1 MRVSISPARGTAWI
15 ALALVSAGAGVASYI
30 HGYGVCVALGTG
42 PWVAAIT
49 PALADLVI
57 LGESAALLEVSRNRQ
72 PWPLWDIAALV
83 LAILATLTMNVAAA
97 HPAWLPLWLVDA
109 WPPVAFGLALHCLI
123 GMVRRGRSAAV
134 PVGIPPPGDQ
144 CGHAVPAGASDGER
158 IVAAFLHARDCEDR
172 EPSYREVGRQVGV
185 HHATVGKFVRAH
197 LEATAPQTP
206 AVAVPG
212 PSDLPRSDGQ
222 PPRPAAMANGSHGG

>member
-1 MRVSISPARGTAWI
+1 MHVSISAARGTAWI
-15 ALALVSAGAGVASYI
+15 ALAGVSVGGGVASYL
-30 HGYGVCVALGTG
+30 HGFAVCLALGTG

-72 PWPLWDIAALV
+72 SWPLWDIAALV

-123 GMVRRGRSAAV
+123 GMVRRGRSAAE
-134 PVGIPPPGDQ
+134 PPGIVPPGDQ
-144 CGHAVPAGASDGER
+144 CGHVLPAGASDAER
-158 IVAAFLHARDCEDR
+158 IVAAYQHAVDCEGLKR
-172 EPSYREVGRQVGV
+172 QFRPVGRQFGV
-185 HHATVGKFVRAH
+185 HHATVAKLVRASMNGG
-197 LEATAPQTP
+197 AP
-206 AVAVPG
+206 
-212 PSDLPRSDGQ
+212 
-222 PPRPAAMANGSHGG
+222 

>member
-1 MRVSISPARGTAWI
+1 MPVSISPARGTAWA

-30 HGYGVCVALGTG
+30 HGYEVCVALGTG

-72 PWPLWDIAALV
+72 PWPWWDIGALV
-83 LAILATLTMNVAAA
+83 LAIAMTLTMNVAAA

-123 GMVRRGRSAAV
+123 GMVRRGRAAADP
-134 PVGIPPPGDQ
+134 PVVLPPGNQ
-144 CGHAVPAGASDGER
+144 CGHAVPIGASDAER
-158 IVAAFLHARDCEDR
+158 IVAVYRHAVDCL
-172 EPSYREVGRQVGV
+172 GLKRQFRPVARQFGV
-185 HHATVGKFVRAH
+185 HHATVSKLVRA
-197 LEATAPQTP
+197 AAPQTP
-206 AVAVPG
+206 AGTASPSTEVTVPAG
-212 PSDLPRSDGQ
+212 LNGS
-222 PPRPAAMANGSHGG
+222 GSHG